1 MKGQFV
7 HVWSLLAVAGLY
19 NLICC
24 LPFRLATLLPDYLLP
39 SKTEKIALIVVD
51 VQNDFLPPSGA
62 LPVPE
67 GREIVQVVERLVERC
82 KWDVVVAT
90 QDWHP
95 PNHASFASRWG
106 VEPMSVVQYEYM
118 GRRIDQIAWPD
129 HCMKQTKPTMCL
141 IGEAETPGA
150 ALAFRSAAGKID
162 HYVRKG
168 MIPDLDAYSGFA
180 YRDYIAYTDL
190 ARKLWDKHIS
200 HAYVVGLAADVCVVA
215 TAIDSIAFGFQTT
228 VITNAT
234 RAIKGKEGMEDMR
247 RRIETFGGRVVS
259 LEDEQFRR
267 FCPRY

>member
-1 MKGQFV
+1 MKGHFV
-7 HVWSLLAVAGLY
+7 YVWSLLAVAGLY

-24 LPFRLATLLPDYLLP
+24 LLFRL
-39 SKTEKIALIVVD
+39 SETEKIALIVVD

-62 LPVPE
+62 LPVPG
-67 GREIVQVVERLVERC
+67 GREIVPVVERLLERC
-82 KWDVVVAT
+82 EWDLVVAT

-106 VEPMSVVQYEYM
+106 VEPMSVVEYDYM

-129 HCMKQTKPTMCL
+129 HCL
-141 IGEAETPGA
+141 VETPGA
-150 ALAFRSAAGKID
+150 ALAFRSAAGTID

-168 MIPDLDAYSGFA
+168 IITDLDAYSAFA

-190 ARKLWDKHIS
+190 ARKLWEKRIS
-200 HAYVVGLAADVCVVA
+200 HAYVVGLAADVCVVS
-215 TAIDSIAFGFQTT
+215 TAIDSIAFGFHTT

-234 RAIKGKEGMEDMR
+234 RAIRGKEGMEDMR
-247 RRIETFGGRVVS
+247 RRIEAFGGRVAS